1 MVLLT
6 LAVSLDAPEISE
18 EEIDRL
24 VADLERAI
32 IEHGQ

>member
-6 LAVSLDAPEISE
+6 LAVSLDAPEIPE

-24 VADLERAI
+24 VAEFERRIA
-32 IEHGQ
+32 EHGP